1 VLRGKNGNAGHAG
14 HMFVSTNNDALC
26 GCGNIGDL
34 EALVAGNAI
43 PRRFES
49 QGFADAATLLIAA
62 QARNTSAIAI
72 IDALCEDMGRALYN
86 LIVTLDLERISIGGS
101 VFWHHREYLL
111 PKLQA
116 VIQGKMPALT
126 ATCELVPAGLGNQVG
141 DWGALALVA

>member
-1 VLRGKNGNAGHAG
+1 
-14 HMFVSTNNDALC
+14 
-26 GCGNIGDL
+26 
-34 EALVAGNAI
+34 
-43 PRRFES
+43 
-49 QGFADAATLLIAA
+49 LIAA
-62 QARNTSAIAI
+62 QAGNTSATAI
-72 IDALCEDMGRALYN
+72 IDALCVDMGRAMYN

-116 VIQGKMPALT
+116 VIKGKMPALT

>member
-1 VLRGKNGNAGHAG
+1 
-14 HMFVSTNNDALC
+14 MFVSTNNDALC

-43 PRRFES
+43 PRRFTHAFVEN
-49 QGFADAATLLIAA
+49 GWADSAILFIAA
-62 QARNTSAIAI
+62 KAMNTPATEI
-72 IDALCEDMGRALYN
+72 IDALCDDMGRALYN
-86 LIVTLDLERISIGGS
+86 LIVTLDLERISLGGS

-111 PKLQA
+111 PKLQS

-126 ATCELVPAGLGNQVG
+126 ATCELVPAGLGDQVG

>member
-1 VLRGKNGNAGHAG
+1 
-14 HMFVSTNNDALC
+14 MCD
-26 GCGNIGDL
+26 
-34 EALVAGNAI
+34 
-43 PRRFES
+43 
-49 QGFADAATLLIAA
+49 
-62 QARNTSAIAI
+62 
-72 IDALCEDMGRALYN
+72 DMGRALYN

-116 VIQGKMPALT
+116 VIKGKMPALT